1 MRTAPGGLSARASF
15 GEWPLMRPRR
25 LVLVDDHALVRRGLA
40 SLLATEGRYE
50 VVGEAGSGEQAIEIV
65 QSLSPDVVL
74 LDLSLPGI
82 DGLETLRRLRRLP
95 GCPRL
100 LILSMHDESHIVA
113 QALADGADGYLLK
126 DSMDDELFQAI
137 ESVLRGQRFVAGAID
152 RGRVAESQ
160 VRPST
165 LTAREHEVLQLIA
178 RGLTTQE
185 VAERLAISPHTATRH
200 RANLMQKLDAHNQ
213 VELVRVAAARGLIV
227 LDGTGRSTDAT

>member
-1 MRTAPGGLSARASF
+1 MLVSLMGARRI
-15 GEWPLMRPRR
+15 L
-25 LVLVDDHALVRRGLA
+25 LVDDHALVRRGLA

-50 VVGEAGSGEQAIEIV
+50 VVGEAGSGERAVEVVQALE
-65 QSLSPDVVL
+65 PDVVL

-95 GCPRL
+95 ARPRI
-100 LILSMHDESHIVA
+100 LILSMHDEAHIVA

-137 ESVLRGQRFVAGAID
+137 EAVLRGQRFVAGAID
-152 RGRVAESQ
+152 RSRVAESQ

-185 VAERLAISPHTATRH
+185 VAERLSISPHTATRH

-213 VELVRVAAARGLIV
+213 VELVRAAAARGLIV
-227 LDGTGRSTDAT
+227 LDGTGRSGDAT

>member
-1 MRTAPGGLSARASF
+1 MRT
-15 GEWPLMRPRR
+15 RR

-50 VVGEAGSGEQAIEIV
+50 VVGEAGSGEQALSVV
-65 QSLSPDVVL
+65 QAVSPDVVI

-95 GCPRL
+95 GCPRT
-100 LILSMHDESHIVA
+100 LILSMHDEAHVVA
-113 QALADGADGYLLK
+113 QALAEGADGYLLK

-137 ESVLRGQRFVAGAID
+137 ESVLRGQRFVAAAID
-152 RGRVAESQ
+152 RARLAESH
-160 VRPST
+160 VRPSA

-185 VAERLAISPHTATRH
+185 VADRLAISPHTATRH

-213 VELVRVAAARGLIV
+213 VELVRAAATRGLIV
-227 LDGTGRSTDAT
+227 LDGTGRSGEPT